1 MTRREAR
8 EQAFVLLFEYSFQQT
23 PIDEVIANAVEGRD
37 IEVDP
42 FARALAA
49 KATEQVVL
57 LDAQIEKY
65 SKKWKKN
72 RISRVALAILRLSVC
87 ELMFE
92 DGIPA
97 SVSINEAV
105 ELAKKFGGE
114 EDSAFVNGVLGA
126 VYRGMGGEEAGVQ
139 AVPEQ
144 EPSALEPAGEED
156 AAQ

>member
-37 IEVDP
+37 AEVDP
-42 FARALAA
+42 FAYALAS
-49 KATEQVVL
+49 KAAEQVVL
-57 LDAQIEKY
+57 LDDKIEGC

-87 ELMFE
+87 ELLFE
-92 DGIPA
+92 KSVPN

-105 ELAKKFGGE
+105 ELAKKFGGD
-114 EDSAFVNGVLGA
+114 EDSSFVNGVLGA
-126 VYRGMGGEEAGVQ
+126 VYRGLPQETVGEDPATAEEPEEGEA
-139 AVPEQ
+139 
-144 EPSALEPAGEED
+144 
-156 AAQ
+156 